1 MRKPTTG
8 LGLQSYG
15 RNMAFHSDSHHWL
28 GSAQLFVPV
37 ALWKH
42 CRAHMQLSIA
52 QLVVLLIRWKPTTRS
67 NPDWFHHSTGEIPCE
82 YVKGTLVSQSDE

>member
-1 MRKPTTG
+1 MAETWHFTVTFTTG
-8 LGLQSYG
+8 WDLLS
-15 RNMAFHSDSHHWL
+15 F
-28 GSAQLFVPV
+28 LFLAVPV

-82 YVKGTLVSQSDE
+82 YVKGTLVSQSDA